1 MTSNTIGATAK
12 SAADS
17 VAAVLDGREL
27 VVASNR
33 EPYSH
38 GYTDGEIVVDRPAG
52 GLTAALDPVMQA
64 VEGTWVAWGDGDA
77 DREVVNDEGT
87 VGVPPEDPAYD
98 LRRVWLSDEQVS
110 GYYRGYSNQVLW
122 PLCHLDTAKVNAD
135 PTFWAQYRQTNADF
149 ADAILDAAEDD
160 SVVWFQDYHLALAP
174 RRVRDARPDATLA
187 HFWHIPWPTW
197 DAFQA
202 CPQYEQLLDGLLAND
217 LVGFHTEAYC
227 RNFLDCVEAATHARV
242 DRASASVSYKGQR
255 TFVRSFP
262 LGIDAAQRAELAT
275 SEAADDYWQRF
286 REGYD
291 IDADTRLALGVERL
305 DYTKGIERR
314 LDALE
319 RFWEQYP
326 EWRGELTYVQKGT
339 ESRSEIPAYSELQN
353 RVADA
358 IERVNDR
365 FGTDDWTPVVSLTDH
380 VPDAGL
386 AALYREADLALVTPV
401 RDGMN
406 LVAKEYVASQTGE
419 SGVLVLSELAGSHEQ
434 LGDES
439 VLVHPYDEAGV
450 ADGIAD
456 ALELSRDE
464 RARRMAALQRSVHA
478 EDVYDWL
485 ESQFQTVA
493 AVERGRQS
501 SRAMLER

>member
-1 MTSNTIGATAK
+1 MTSNTIGATAE
-12 SAADS
+12 SAAES

-38 GYTDGEIVVDRPAG
+38 GYDGKDIVVDRPAG

-64 VEGTWVAWGDGDA
+64 VEGTWVAWGDGEA
-77 DREVVNDEGT
+77 DREAVEDDGT
-87 VGVPPEDPAYD
+87 VGVPPEDPSYD
-98 LRRVWLSDEQVS
+98 LRRVWLSEEQVA

-135 PTFWAQYRQTNADF
+135 PEFWEQYKRTNADF
-149 ADAILDAAEDD
+149 ADAILDSAADD

-174 RRVRDARPDATLA
+174 RQVRDARPNATLA
-187 HFWHIPWPTW
+187 HFWHIPWPAW
-197 DAFQA
+197 DTFQA

-217 LVGFHTEAYC
+217 LVGFHTDDYC
-227 RNFLDCVEAATHARV
+227 RNFLDCVDAATDARV
-242 DRASASVSYKGQR
+242 DRASGSISYKGQR

-262 LGIDAAQRAELAT
+262 LGIDAARRAELAT
-275 SEAADDYWQRF
+275 SDGTDDYWESF
-286 REGYD
+286 REEHD
-291 IDADTRLALGVERL
+291 IDSDMQIAVGVERL

-319 RFWEQYP
+319 RFWEENP
-326 EWRGELTYVQKGT
+326 EWREQFTYVQKGT
-339 ESRSEIPAYSELQN
+339 KSRSEIPAYSELQD
-353 RVADA
+353 RVAAA

-365 FGTDDWTPVVSLTDH
+365 FGTEDWTPVVSLTGY

-386 AALYREADLALVTPV
+386 AALYRESDLALVTPV

-419 SGVLVLSELAGSHEQ
+419 SGVLVLSELAGSCEQ

-439 VLVHPYDEAGV
+439 VLVHPYDEADF
-450 ADGIAD
+450 ADAIAD
-456 ALELSRDE
+456 ALELPRDE

-478 EDVYDWL
+478 EDL
-485 ESQFQTVA
+485 S
-493 AVERGRQS
+493 
-501 SRAMLER
+501 LIHI